1 MLRVKPLAE
10 EIREAREEAHL
21 SQVELAR
28 QLGVSPRTVQNWE
41 AGKTPQPK
49 HRRAVEAFLGERAE
63 AAA

>member
-10 EIREAREEAHL
+10 QIREAREDAHL

-28 QLGVSPRTVQNWE
+28 ELGVSPRTVQNWE
-41 AGKTPQPK
+41 SGKTPQPR
-49 HRRAVEAFLGERAE
+49 HRRAIASFLSANGE